1 MKNIICGYVAL
12 LLPQHVG
19 RCNGDTLIPV
29 TRDGTIINYLG
40 LDRDPWWSLDEAFY
54 SGKLSNDLVS
64 LRRTIQ
70 VSATPTYGPGV
81 CVDISEARS
90 LMFSALG
97 SGAEDELVWIDNAPS
112 DEPSMT
118 AFLGYDIYVDGFG
131 SLIRMGVFTISTVFE
146 EFLLKL
152 NSNGLFDNPDDLRA
166 YSEAYIQRCENAGL
180 EIIELRRVQDANI
193 FRLYSVS

>member
-1 MKNIICGYVAL
+1 
-12 LLPQHVG
+12 
-19 RCNGDTLIPV
+19 
-29 TRDGTIINYLG
+29 
-40 LDRDPWWSLDEAFY
+40 
-54 SGKLSNDLVS
+54 
-64 LRRTIQ
+64 
-70 VSATPTYGPGV
+70 
-81 CVDISEARS
+81 
-90 LMFSALG
+90 
-97 SGAEDELVWIDNAPS
+97 
-112 DEPSMT
+112 MT

>member
-1 MKNIICGYVAL
+1 MKTTVRGYIVL

-29 TRDGTIINYLG
+29 TRDGIIISYLG

-70 VSATPTYGPGV
+70 ASATPTYSPGV

-90 LMFSALG
+90 LMFSPLG
-97 SGAEDELVWIDNAPS
+97 SGAEDELVWIDNASS
-112 DEPSMT
+112 DEPSKT

-131 SLIRMGVFTISTVFE
+131 SLIRMGVFTISTVFAD
-146 EFLLKL
+146 FLLKL

-166 YSEAYIQRCENAGL
+166 YSEAYIERCENAGL
-180 EIIELRRVQDANI
+180 EIIEQRRVQDTNI